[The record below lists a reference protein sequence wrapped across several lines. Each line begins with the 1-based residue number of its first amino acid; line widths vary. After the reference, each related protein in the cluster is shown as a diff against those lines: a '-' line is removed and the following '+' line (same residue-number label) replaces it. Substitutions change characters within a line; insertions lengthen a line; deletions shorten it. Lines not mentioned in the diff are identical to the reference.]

1 MAERAGGQRPGFL
14 PSEPTPFIGRRSELA
29 EVRRLL
35 TSSRVVTLSGPPGV
49 GKTRLAL
56 RAAEEARRR
65 FPDGVWWTDLV
76 GLRDP
81 SLLAQEIA
89 GVLGLHDG
97 STQWIVETLVRH
109 MSDKKALIALDNC
122 EHLIDACAVLVDS
135 LQRSCPQVQ
144 VLTTSRQSLS
154 IGGESVLRM
163 PPLSVPEEGANDGE
177 AVELLFARA
186 RAVRGATDLPGRDR
200 PAAGELCRR
209 LEGLPL
215 AIELA
220 AGRLKTLSMEQVLER
235 LDDRFELLGAGDRA
249 APPHRRTLHATFD
262 WSYELASEEERTLW
276 QRLSVFPATFDI
288 SAAQAVC
295 VGDPLSQN
303 RLLDALDGLV
313 DKSLLSASQTAT
325 TMRYRMLQSLRDFGL
340 EKLRTAGEENRLRR
354 AHRDHFAALCREAGR
369 HWADSSQPLWFDVL
383 RAEHDNLRVAL
394 DSCLELEEPAIGAAM
409 ASDMW
414 LYWQAAGYLTEGRR
428 RLTAFV
434 ETLAPNDAARPRALW
449 VLAFLALGQTDVVAA
464 LPLLHHCLEAA
475 NAIRDDESVAFA
487 TQYLGLARLFQ
498 GDLPGAAERLEEAFA
513 RHRQRGD
520 RLAAFALSDLGVAV
534 MLSGDLQ
541 RAVRIY
547 EHALSMT
554 EPDGDPWTR
563 GHCLWGLGVARWM
576 MGDCE
581 EAERAEVEAIR
592 LLSGLGEGTG
602 VALCLDTL
610 AWTSAS
616 QSEFERSARLQGAA
630 LAAWES
636 IPRQRPEPVRP
647 YAARCE
653 EMVQSG
659 IGTDRWGVLTEE
671 GRRLDPAAVVTFA
684 MREQGSAAADRRA
697 GGSGSTL
704 TERELQVAEL
714 VAKGMTDREIA
725 AELVISQRTA
735 ESHVQHILTKL
746 GFRSRAQIAAWVATS
761 R

>member
-1 MAERAGGQRPGFL
+1 VTERGGRERPGFL
-14 PSEPTPFIGRRSELA
+14 PSEPTPFIGRRTELA

-35 TSSRVVTLSGPPGV
+35 TSSRVVTLSGLPGV

-56 RAAEEARRR
+56 RAAKEARRR

-76 GLRDP
+76 GLRDS

-97 STQWIVETLVRH
+97 STQWIVETLAQH

-135 LQRSCPQVQ
+135 LQRSCPRVQ

-154 IGGESVLRM
+154 IGGESVLRV
-163 PPLSVPEEGANDGE
+163 PPLSVPEVGVNNGE
-177 AVELLFARA
+177 AMELLFARA
-186 RAVRGATDLPGRDR
+186 RAVTGASEVPGRDR

-209 LEGLPL
+209 LEGIPL

-220 AGRLKTLSMEQVLER
+220 AVRLKTLSMEQVLER
-235 LDDRFELLGAGDRA
+235 LDDRFGLLGAGDRA
-249 APPHRRTLHATFD
+249 APLHRRTLHATFH
-262 WSYELASEEERTLW
+262 WSYELVSEEERTLW

-295 VGDPLSQN
+295 VGDPLSQD

-313 DKSLLSASQTAT
+313 DKSLLDASQTAT
-325 TMRYRMLQSLRDFGL
+325 TMRYRMLQSLREFGL
-340 EKLRTAGEENRLRR
+340 EKLPTSGEEDRLRR
-354 AHRDHFAALCREAGR
+354 AHRDHFGALCREAGR
-369 HWADSSQPLWFDVL
+369 HWADSSQPFWFDVL

-394 DSCLELEEPAIGAAM
+394 DWCLKSGEPAIGSAM

-428 RLTAFV
+428 RLAALV
-434 ETLAPNDAARPRALW
+434 DTLPPDDPTRPRALW

-464 LPLLHHCLEAA
+464 LPLLHRCLEAA
-475 NAIRDDESVAFA
+475 NAIGDDESVAFA
-487 TQYLGLARLFQ
+487 TQYLGLAQLFQ
-498 GDLPGAAERLEEAFA
+498 GDLGGAAERLEEAFA

-534 MLSGDLQ
+534 MLSGDLE

-576 MGDCE
+576 MGDNE
-581 EAERAEVEAIR
+581 EAEVAEIEAIR

-602 VALCLDTL
+602 VALCLDAL

-616 QSEFERSARLQGAA
+616 QSEFERSARLQGTA

-636 IPRQRPEPVRP
+636 VPRQRPEPVRP

-653 EMVQSG
+653 EMTQSG
-659 IGTDRWGVLTEE
+659 IGTDRWGVLIEE
-671 GRRLDPAAVVTFA
+671 GRRLEPAAAVTLA
-684 MREQGSAAADRRA
+684 MREEGSAATNRRT